1 MEFGLPPR
9 LDSEYFCHQME
20 NFMKRVIPNLLLYFC
35 LIPWGAALVF
45 TVIDCIFNMMYL
57 DWLWIP
63 DFCMVVFDMLSY
75 YLIEIA
81 AFASFG
87 IFAAYIFFGRKYRAL
102 LLTLLSVAAA
112 FVLPLSRYMIRH
124 VMLTDV
130 MYDIA
135 MLDYFYD
142 DWMFAQTLFLNV
154 LLFLAAA
161 LLTKMF
167 YSLILKKSAELP
179 TKMLSLKDPQNFA
192 SLIFCAAAVLLATI
206 LFFAVGDFSFASIFA
221 LIVEYA
227 VNTVRFF
234 VIAFVSFTAVNWNV
248 KVYHKA

>member
-1 MEFGLPPR
+1 MEI
-9 LDSEYFCHQME
+9 
-20 NFMKRVIPNLLLYFC
+20 FMKRVIPNLLLYFC

-57 DWLWIP
+57 EWLWIP
-63 DFCMVVFDMLSY
+63 DFCMVVFDMFSY

-87 IFAAYIFFGRKYRAL
+87 IFAAYVFFGRKHRAL
-102 LLTLLSVAAA
+102 LLTLLAIAIA
-112 FVLPLSRYMIRH
+112 FIFPLSRYVIRH
-124 VMLTDV
+124 LLLRDV

-154 LLFLAAA
+154 LLFLVAV

-167 YSLILKKSAELP
+167 YSLILKKSGELP
-179 TKMLSLKDPQNFA
+179 TKMLSLRNPQNFA
-192 SLIFCAAAVLLATI
+192 ALIFCSAAVLLATI
-206 LFFAVGDFSFASIFA
+206 LFFAVGDFSLASIFA
-221 LIVEYA
+221 LIVEYV

-234 VIAFVSFTAVNWNV
+234 VIAFVSFTVVKWNV
-248 KVYHKA
+248 KVYHKV